1 MTLWPA
7 DYKSLHFWRFVC
19 LDEHNRQPLMKKEKS
34 EVKLHKVVE
43 ALQAY
48 QPERVYVFG
57 AWARGEEDELSDLDL
72 VIIKQTPEPF
82 FERLEK
88 VAKLLPPGIGGVD
101 ILVYTPEEFAA
112 MRRDGNAFVEMIEEE
127 AKLIYVRQAEG

>member
-1 MTLWPA
+1 MAVRLLRRTHPA
-7 DYKSLHFWRFVC
+7 TPH
-19 LDEHNRQPLMKKEKS
+19 EKRTVGS
-34 EVKLHKVVE
+34 QTHQVVE

-57 AWARGEEDELSDLDL
+57 AWARGEQDELSDLDL

-82 FERLEK
+82 FERLQK
-88 VAKLLPPGIGGVD
+88 VAKLLPPGIGSVD

-112 MRRDGNAFVEMIEEE
+112 MRQDGNAFAEMIEEE
-127 AKLIYVRQAEG
+127 AKLIYARQAEG

>member
-1 MTLWPA
+1 M
-7 DYKSLHFWRFVC
+7 
-19 LDEHNRQPLMKKEKS
+19 EKEKS

-43 ALQAY
+43 ALKSY

-72 VIIKQTPEPF
+72 VIIKQTLEPF

-88 VAKLLPPGIGGVD
+88 WQNSSLLESGVWTSWS
-101 ILVYTPEEFAA
+101 IP
-112 MRRDGNAFVEMIEEE
+112 RRN
-127 AKLIYVRQAEG
+127 LQP